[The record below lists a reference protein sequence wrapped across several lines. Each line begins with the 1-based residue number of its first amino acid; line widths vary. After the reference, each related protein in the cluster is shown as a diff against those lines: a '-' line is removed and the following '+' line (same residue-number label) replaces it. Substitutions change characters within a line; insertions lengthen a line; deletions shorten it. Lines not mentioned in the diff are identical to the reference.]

1 MDLLL
6 QATGLTAGKLYLVGF
21 VNGAVLG
28 AFLMLLAALWVA
40 GATRPRP

>member
-1 MDLLL
+1 MESLL
-6 QATGLTAGKLYLVGF
+6 QSACLTAGKLYLLGF